1 MGPGGWTGVGGSRTL
16 HHSGFLL
23 RRLSSS
29 FPCSPVA
36 ESTLQFRGYR
46 FDPWFREMPQDN

>member
-1 MGPGGWTGVGGSRTL
+1 MGPGDWTGVGGSRTL

-29 FPCSPVA
+29 FPGSPVA
-36 ESTLQFRGYR
+36 ESTFQFRGYQ
-46 FDPWFREMPQDN
+46 FDLWSREMPQGN

>member
-16 HHSGFLL
+16 HHSGFFL

-29 FPCSPVA
+29 FQGSPVA
-36 ESTLQFRGYR
+36 ESTFQFRGYQ
-46 FDPWFREMPQDN
+46 FDLWSREMPQGN